1 MQPGRKQQA
10 PSFKRQAS
18 SVDSQENVGYKNLKE
33 RRSKH
38 MAQSYPIW
46 IDVSGDNYKQSRSFG
61 SRDSVTMDIKVGSSK
76 TYSNDLARVSIHMR
90 EDAAG
95 NRTFALALDGLVVR
109 SAVMTKEK
117 KFFHRDPEAA

>member
-1 MQPGRKQQA
+1 M
-10 PSFKRQAS
+10 
-18 SVDSQENVGYKNLKE
+18 
-33 RRSKH
+33 SK
-38 MAQSYPIW
+38 SYPIW
-46 IDVSGDNYKQSRSFG
+46 MKVSGDNYKQDKSFG

-90 EDAAG
+90 EDDAG

-117 KFFHRDPEAA
+117 KFWHRDPKAA

>member
-1 MQPGRKQQA
+1 
-10 PSFKRQAS
+10 
-18 SVDSQENVGYKNLKE
+18 
-33 RRSKH
+33 

-46 IDVSGDNYKQSRSFG
+46 IDVSGDNYKKDKSFG
-61 SRDSVTMDIKVGSSK
+61 SRDHVSLDIKVGSSK

-117 KFFHRDPEAA
+117 KFYHRDPKAA